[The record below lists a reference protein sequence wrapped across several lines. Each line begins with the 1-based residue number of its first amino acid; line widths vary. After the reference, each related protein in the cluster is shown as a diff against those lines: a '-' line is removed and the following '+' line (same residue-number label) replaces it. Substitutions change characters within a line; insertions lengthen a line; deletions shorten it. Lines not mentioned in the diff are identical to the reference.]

1 MSEQHGMIPVS
12 DGLRRGA
19 IRGNRAG
26 VRGLVLASFS
36 LALLVFVSRRHS
48 DTRERSFLLVE
59 ENARGKNIDPLLQP
73 LQEARRSEQNAVAQ
87 LRAAVLKAEGLTKN
101 GTLHT
106 HRLIY
111 INLENIFKKSP
122 PETILL
128 PSLFGAEQNKT
139 RAEGKMCHYNYDE
152 LQL

>member
-1 MSEQHGMIPVS
+1 MIPVS

-26 VRGLVLASFS
+26 VRGLVLASLS

-48 DTRERSFLLVE
+48 DTRERSSLVE

-101 GTLHT
+101 EILPAGMASEFLAGQ
-106 HRLIY
+106 RL
-111 INLENIFKKSP
+111 L
-122 PETILL
+122 
-128 PSLFGAEQNKT
+128 AEQLAPPPPT
-139 RAEGKMCHYNYDE
+139 RVSAGPGAFLGRDAFLEEGRDKQEECSCE
-152 LQL
+152 RLC